1 MSLMH
6 MNLGAADAAETPTA
20 FPPPEHRTT
29 AAQGDSDLEVSIP
42 TNPSFRHS

>member
-6 MNLGAADAAETPTA
+6 MNLGAADAAETPAA
-20 FPPPEHRTT
+20 FPEHHTT